1 MPSVQ
6 INTSPLLRNFA
17 TLMPN
22 ACIQVTTK
30 MGPQT
35 LLKAEFPPDEYPVDS
50 DLQLQFLLDLIAASN
65 PVVLDLIREVASRC
79 VEDQRKAIGD
89 LLSSPATPNLH
100 KH

>member
-22 ACIQVTTK
+22 TCIQVTTK

-35 LLKAEFPPDEYPVDS
+35 LLRAEFPPADYPVDS
-50 DLQLQFLLDLIAASN
+50 DQQLQFLLDLIATSN
-65 PVVLDLIREVASRC
+65 PGALDLIHEVASRC
-79 VEDQRKAIGD
+79 VEDQRTAIGN
-89 LLSSPATPNLH
+89 LLRSAPNRH
-100 KH
+100 NN